1 MAPPPSVSGAPVM
14 GPGHGLL
21 PPPPPTVSGQ
31 GPPPP
36 QPTGIGETVVGE
48 KEGLDLLRIVCNR
61 QGAHVYHNSICTKG
75 ACVLSAQ

>member
-1 MAPPPSVSGAPVM
+1 MAPPPSVSGASVM

-36 QPTGIGETVVGE
+36 TGVGETVVRE
-48 KEGLDLLRIVCNR
+48 KDGLVTVNLLRIVRNR
-61 QGAHVYHNSICTKG
+61 QGDHVYHTNSM
-75 ACVLSAQ
+75 